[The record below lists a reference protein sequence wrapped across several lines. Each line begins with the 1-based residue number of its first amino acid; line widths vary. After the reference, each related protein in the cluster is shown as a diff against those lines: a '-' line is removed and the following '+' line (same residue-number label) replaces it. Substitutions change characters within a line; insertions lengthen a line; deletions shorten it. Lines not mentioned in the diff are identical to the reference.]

1 MTKDGL
7 LYLSMH
13 LLNITRQIVL
23 ILLILN
29 IIDIKVFGQ
38 SFALQSFTQSSTYF
52 GITKYTIVQLDWQL
66 DLGNSTIELNNAPN
80 YFFTAGF
87 IQPNIYRYHHNTKPI
102 DYEPK
107 IAIHYNTPT
116 QCIQLSAQESELII
130 YGVQILNFSGALIYT
145 HKTKISSS
153 RLSFFIPL
161 SNQSSGIYF
170 IQVFYLPENIS
181 PIHSFWIKTQKIV
194 MQ

>member
-29 IIDIKVFGQ
+29 TIHLKAWGQ

-52 GITKYTIVQLDWQL
+52 GISKHTIVQLDWQL
-66 DLGNSTIELNNAPN
+66 DLGNSTIELNKAPG

-87 IQPNIYRYHHNTKPI
+87 IQPTIYRHQHNIKPI

-107 IAIHYNTPT
+107 ILIHYNVLT

-130 YGVQILNFSGALIYT
+130 YGVQVFNFSGALIYKC
-145 HKTKISSS
+145 KTKISSS
-153 RLSFFIPL
+153 HLSIFIPL
-161 SNQSSGIYF
+161 SNKSTGIYF

-181 PIHSFWIKTQKIV
+181 PINPFWIKTQKIL

>member
-29 IIDIKVFGQ
+29 TIDIKALGQ
-38 SFALQSFTQSSTYF
+38 SFALQSFMQSSTYF
-52 GITKYTIVQLDWQL
+52 GLTKQTIVQLDWQL
-66 DLGNSTIELNNAPN
+66 DLGYSTIELNHAPN
-80 YFFTAGF
+80 YFFTEGF
-87 IQPNIYRYHHNTKPI
+87 IQPTIYRLQHYIKPI

-116 QCIQLSAQESELII
+116 QSIQLSAQESELII
-130 YGVQILNFSGALIYT
+130 YGVQIFNFSGALIYT
-145 HKTKISSS
+145 RKTKISSS

-181 PIHSFWIKTQKIV
+181 PIHPFWIKTQKIL

>member
-1 MTKDGL
+1 
-7 LYLSMH
+7 MH
-13 LLNITRQIVL
+13 LLNITRQILL

-29 IIDIKVFGQ
+29 SIDIKVFGQ

-52 GITKYTIVQLDWQL
+52 GLTKHTIVQLDWQL
-66 DLGNSTIELNNAPN
+66 DLGNSTIELNQARG

-87 IQPNIYRYHHNTKPI
+87 LQPTIYRHQNNIKPI

-107 IAIHYNTPT
+107 ILIHYNVLT

-130 YGVQILNFSGALIYT
+130 YGVHVFNFSGALIYT

-194 MQ
+194 RQ